1 MNPQGSLPFNAET
14 FERLADQIS
23 AVQSC
28 AELQALTDEAMQ
40 SANALLAG
48 IGAQMAALQPMMAL
62 LSPPSVNPAQI
73 VTWITSFISTFLQ
86 PYVKPML
93 VLPLQIAQ
101 ITAAIAKLQ
110 NAIDSA
116 ASRIGSCSIEM
127 PPVTVPELPKLPEVP
142 DLPSVEPPNLSGT

>member
-14 FERLADQIS
+14 FERLADQIN

-48 IGAQMAALQPMMAL
+48 IGAQMSALQPMLAL
-62 LSPPSVNPAQI
+62 LSPPGVNPAQI
-73 VTWITSFISTFLQ
+73 VTWITDFITAFLQ

-110 NAIDSA
+110 AAIESA
-116 ASRIGSCSIEM
+116 SSRIGSCSIEM
-127 PPVTVPELPKLPEVP
+127 PTITMPELPKPPELPPVGLP
-142 DLPSVEPPNLSGT
+142 DISGLS

>member
-14 FERLADQIS
+14 FKRLADQIN

-48 IGAQMAALQPMMAL
+48 IGAQMAALQPMLAL
-62 LSPPSVNPAQI
+62 LSPPGINPADI
-73 VTWITSFISTFLQ
+73 VKWINGLISAVIQ

-93 VLPLQIAQ
+93 VLPVQIAQ
-101 ITAAIAKLQ
+101 ITAAVADLQAAIA
-110 NAIDSA
+110 SA
-116 ASRIGSCSIEM
+116 SSRIGSCSIEM

-142 DLPSVEPPNLSGT
+142 DLPSVEPPNLSGS

>member
-1 MNPQGSLPFNAET
+1 MLYFTLAAKAYSRNLQYRGAHMVHNLASAMFGFIYASIWIGLGRDNPLGTYGTHGMISYICFTQSL
-14 FERLADQIS
+14 L
-23 AVQSC
+23 
-28 AELQALTDEAMQ
+28 
-40 SANALLAG
+40 
-48 IGAQMAALQPMMAL
+48 
-62 LSPPSVNPAQI
+62 
-73 VTWITSFISTFLQ
+73 WITSFISTFLQ

-110 NAIDSA
+110 AAIDSA